1 MIDAA
6 TALWSGLINRV
17 VPADALTETV
27 NDYAALIAAKSPAA
41 VKLGKQAVREQAS
54 MDLPQAYERASR
66 AMIENMLAAD
76 CEEGISAF
84 FEKREPKWQS

>member
-1 MIDAA
+1 
-6 TALWSGLINRV
+6 
-17 VPADALTETV
+17 
-27 NDYAALIAAKSPAA
+27 
-41 VKLGKQAVREQAS
+41 